1 MSPPASHRHIVICSS
16 IACSGFSR
24 GNKQKRR
31 RREEAVALRAE
42 SRVRPQPFPHLE
54 PPCDGEEEEEE
65 EEGCGEV
72 SAVRGAERI
81 RDFFLF
87 FHIWFF
93 TS

>member
-16 IACSGFSR
+16 IAYSGFSR
-24 GNKQKRR
+24 GGKKNKKTKKKK
-31 RREEAVALRAE
+31 EAAALRAE

-65 EEGCGEV
+65 GCEEV

-81 RDFFLF
+81 RDFFF
-87 FHIWFF
+87 FYFWFF